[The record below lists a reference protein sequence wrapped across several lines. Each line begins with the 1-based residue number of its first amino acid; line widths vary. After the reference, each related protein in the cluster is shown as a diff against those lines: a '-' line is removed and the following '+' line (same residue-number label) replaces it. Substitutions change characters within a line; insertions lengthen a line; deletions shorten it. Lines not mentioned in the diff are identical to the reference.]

1 VAFIVGVV
9 VGATV
14 LTPEIKLLERAGDG
28 GDFAASSGDIVT
40 IGTGGVT
47 GVYYPAGGAI
57 CLLVNKNR
65 NKHGVRCSV
74 ESTGGSVFNL
84 NKIRAGYLDFGIVQ
98 SDWQYHSFMGTSRF
112 KEQGPFKDLRSVFSI
127 HPEPFTVVARAD
139 AGIAVF
145 DDLKGHR
152 VNIGNPGSGQRGTME
167 VVMNAMG
174 WTKKDFREVLEL
186 KSRDQSA
193 ALCAGRIDAMVFT
206 VGHPSQSIKEATTS
220 CDSVLVDVM
229 GKAVDALVKE
239 NDYYSYASIPAGMYR
254 GTPSETKTFGVG
266 ATFVTSAGVPDD
278 AVYDLVKSVF
288 DDFDAFKTLHP
299 AFKNLNKAEM
309 IKNGLSAPL
318 HPGAEKYYKE
328 AGLLK

>member
-1 VAFIVGVV
+1 
-9 VGATV
+9 
-14 LTPEIKLLERAGDG
+14 
-28 GDFAASSGDIVT
+28 
-40 IGTGGVT
+40 
-47 GVYYPAGGAI
+47 
-57 CLLVNKNR
+57 
-65 NKHGVRCSV
+65 
-74 ESTGGSVFNL
+74 
-84 NKIRAGYLDFGIVQ
+84 
-98 SDWQYHSFMGTSRF
+98 
-112 KEQGPFKDLRSVFSI
+112 
-127 HPEPFTVVARAD
+127 
-139 AGIAVF
+139 
-145 DDLKGHR
+145 
-152 VNIGNPGSGQRGTME
+152 
-167 VVMNAMG
+167 
-174 WTKKDFREVLEL
+174 
-186 KSRDQSA
+186 
-193 ALCAGRIDAMVFT
+193 MVFT